1 MMENR
6 HEFFLIR
13 IPDTGS
19 LHEAVR
25 IIARAGITITRCHF
39 NRSIDP
45 KTAFFSVRGTIE
57 GCSRAAEALSFNGYL
72 QTEISYPKSI
82 RFTVIVPDI
91 PGTLHRILTILDTY
105 KAEITSLSF
114 DNRGKN
120 PDRLL
125 VAVRVRDLCLT
136 EEMLGEIRTRYS
148 LEIEGYDC
156 GDDRADGSLF
166 YIRYIERVRE
176 ILGRNSDPYLLSLL
190 NQFSHIAQQLTE
202 YGEEYEETLDQI
214 LKNGKRLADTTGSG
228 FFADVQKIEVQNGIF
243 LYCFQLPGGGSIFII
258 ETPSGRIM
266 VDTGYGIYHDD
277 VMKMFRYYGLD
288 GATGFSRI
296 ILTHGDTDHC
306 GAAGYFDAPIWTHEG
321 TWKIIQTNNRAYG
334 ACSEDLV
341 YEQVYTAMINLFSRM
356 HTPASVHLFPPASGQ
371 TIGDFQ
377 LLDRFSEAGV
387 AGEIIEGHGGHQ
399 HGMIYLLFREEGLL
413 FTSDTILNL
422 KHLTPDRSEYNGFA
436 VYLVRSVNV
445 DPDLVKRE
453 RKGLMA
459 LATELDADL
468 RKKGKRL
475 IICCGH
481 GPVSTLEEG
490 ELIPLG
496 PVEPYYHQGK

>member
-1 MMENR
+1 MESR
-6 HEFFLIR
+6 YEYFIIR

-19 LHEAVR
+19 LHDAVR
-25 IIARAGITITRCHF
+25 IIADAGITITRCHF
-39 NRSIDP
+39 DRSIDP
-45 KTAFFSVRGTIE
+45 KTAFFSVRGPAE
-57 GCSRAAEALSFNGYL
+57 GCNLATDALSLKGYL
-72 QTEISYPKSI
+72 QTEIKYPKSV

-91 PGTLHRILTILDTY
+91 PGTLHGILTTLETY
-105 KAEITSLSF
+105 KAEIISLSF

-120 PDRLL
+120 PDRLS
-125 VAVRVRDLCLT
+125 VAVRVRDTCLT
-136 EEMLGEIRTRYS
+136 EKLLEKIQSRYS

-156 GDDRADGSLF
+156 GDNETDGSLF
-166 YIRYIERVRE
+166 YLRYAERVSE
-176 ILGRNSDPYLLSLL
+176 IIGSNSDPYLLDLL

-202 YGEEYEETLDQI
+202 YGQEYEETLEQI
-214 LKNGKRLADTTGSG
+214 LLNGRRLAETTGSR
-228 FFADVQKIEVQNGIF
+228 FFADVQKIQVRDGAL

-258 ETPSGRIM
+258 DTSSGRIM

-277 VMKMFRYYGLD
+277 VMKMLNYYGLD
-288 GATGFSRI
+288 GAPGFTRI

-321 TWKIIQTNNRAYG
+321 TWKIIETNNRAYG

-341 YEQVYTAMINLFSRM
+341 YEQVYTVMINLFARM
-356 HTPASVHLFPPASGQ
+356 HTPDSVHLFPPAHGE

-377 LLDRFSEAGV
+377 LLDRFFDAGIS
-387 AGEIIEGHGGHQ
+387 GEIIEGHGGHQ
-399 HGMIYLLFREEGLL
+399 YGMVYLLCREEGLL

-453 RKGLMA
+453 RKGLMS
-459 LATELDADL
+459 LATELDEDL
-468 RKKGKRL
+468 KKRGKRL

-481 GPVSTLEEG
+481 GPVSTLEDG
-490 ELIPLG
+490 DLIPLG
-496 PVEPYYHQGK
+496 MVEQYHHSV